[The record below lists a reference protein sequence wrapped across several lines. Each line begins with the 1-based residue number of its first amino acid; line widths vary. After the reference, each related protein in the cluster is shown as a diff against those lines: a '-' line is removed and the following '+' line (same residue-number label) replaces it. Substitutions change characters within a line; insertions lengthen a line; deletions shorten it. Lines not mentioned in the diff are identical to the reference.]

1 MEFRL
6 TTLERAFELARSGR
20 YTSVA
25 DIKKQ
30 LSVEG
35 YSTAQV
41 TGRVMSRQL
50 QDLIRTAQAAEAD
63 PAKDAEIDQHGL

>member
-6 TTLERAFELARSGR
+6 TTLERAFQLARSGC
-20 YTSVA
+20 YASVA

-35 YSTAQV
+35 FSTAQV
-41 TGRVMSRQL
+41 TGRVMARQL

-63 PAKDAEIDQHGL
+63 PAKDAEIDQQGL